1 MSVET
6 EKYLR
11 GVARMIR
18 AAGKRVGDADE
29 AELVQLV
36 GLRDVLEEAIGSA
49 VQGQRSIG
57 RSWAYVGRVMGMSRQ
72 AAAQRWGRREAA

>member
-1 MSVET
+1 
-6 EKYLR
+6 
-11 GVARMIR
+11 MIR